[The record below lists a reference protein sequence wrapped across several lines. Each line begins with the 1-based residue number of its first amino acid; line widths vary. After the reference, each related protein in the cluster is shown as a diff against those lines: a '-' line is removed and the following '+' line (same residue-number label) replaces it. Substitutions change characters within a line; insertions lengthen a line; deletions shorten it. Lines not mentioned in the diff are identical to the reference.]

1 MVVSYGRELEYLQSK
16 YEGRAID
23 MKSNSNIMALKEG
36 INLLEKL
43 YLDIEG
49 YKREL
54 SAKNELLAEQEQ

>member
-1 MVVSYGRELEYLQSK
+1 MVVSYGRELEYLQNK

-23 MKSNSNIMALKEG
+23 MKSNSNNMVLKEG

-49 YKREL
+49 LKREL
-54 SAKNELLAEQEQ
+54 SVKNDLIAEQEQ